1 MGMSK
6 VPITRAK
13 RPGSYPGLC
22 IHFDHHPHPEHY
34 PDYGKG
40 VTAEMARGFLRRV
53 RPDVVQLHAIGTF
66 GYTSYPSAIGTMA
79 SSVVGD
85 PLAVWKAACEAEG
98 VRFGVYCS
106 PFGGGRLAGKYKVE
120 NRAGEH
126 LARNVCPNKPYLEE
140 FLIPLLEEIM
150 ARYAPGQIWFDNI
163 QTPWNYKDECVCPW
177 CRDAYREHFGGELPL
192 APEGE
197 AWRAV
202 ERFTLWTRDRV
213 ITRLLE
219 AVHRMAPDTDVSFN
233 FIGFFP
239 ESVNLPAGINR
250 LSADCLNEG
259 TLHQAPLQAGFVAG
273 HPVPAD
279 MMLWEK
285 VNTGSEQFER
295 SIAQL
300 LTECSTIL
308 AHGHRVNLWLDPEP
322 DGAVR
327 ADKAEKAAAVA
338 ELVRARQDWCVDNP
352 SVADVAV
359 FLPVACR
366 VDETEARNTAARA
379 AARLLRES
387 GVPFDWLFEY
397 RLETE
402 LERYHLVVVAE
413 VGHASADSVAHL
425 KRYVEEGGIVL
436 AAPCPQMSMEDS
448 WLAAL
453 TGGTCRVAADAD
465 QTTAQALPGEYRTMG
480 LVYSLFQ
487 GAWERLELLR
497 RTVRAEEGSTAAV
510 GPHPLPLYSYRAGK
524 GRLLFLP
531 CTLFSTFEKHPYF
544 GLRDLLADAVLEA
557 LGGKPMVHL
566 AGYPGVE
573 VVVNRQR
580 DDLLLHLVNLTP
592 GICTNKEESVYFDT
606 VPVYAD
612 LPVSLRLPKSPATAE
627 LLPDGGELAV
637 DRRDDGSYRI
647 TIPRLK
653 HHVAARFT
661 QVYG

>member
-1 MGMSK
+1 MKSAR
-6 VPITRAK
+6 I
-13 RPGSYPGLC
+13 YPGLC
-22 IHFDHHPHPEHY
+22 IHFDHHPHPEIY

-40 VTAEMARGFLRRV
+40 VTLDMARRFLHHV
-53 RPDVVQLHAIGTF
+53 RPDVVQVHAIGTY

-79 SSVVGD
+79 ASVVGD

-126 LARNVCPNKPYLEE
+126 LARNVCPNKPYLDE
-140 FLIPLLEEIM
+140 FLIPLVQEII

-163 QTPWNYKDECVCPW
+163 QTPWNYKDECVCQC
-177 CRDAYREHFGGELPL
+177 CRDAYRKHFGGELPP

-202 ERFTLWTRDRV
+202 EQFTLWTRDRV
-213 ITRLLE
+213 ITRLLDV
-219 AVHRMAPDTDVSFN
+219 VHRLAPDTDVSFN

-239 ESVNLPAGINR
+239 ESVKLPDGLNR
-250 LSADCLNEG
+250 LSADCLNDG
-259 TLHQAPLQAGFVAG
+259 NLHRAPLQAGFIAG
-273 HPVPAD
+273 HPVPSD
-279 MMLWEK
+279 IMLFE
-285 VNTGSEQFER
+285 TILAGSERFER
-295 SIAQL
+295 SIPQL

-402 LERYHLVVVAE
+402 LDRYRLVVVPE
-413 VGHASADSVAHL
+413 VGHASPESVARL
-425 KRYVEEGGIVL
+425 KRYVEKGGIVL
-436 AAPCPQMSMEDS
+436 AAPCPQMAMEDA

-453 TGGTCRVAADAD
+453 TGGGCRVAPDPD
-465 QTTAQALPGEYRTMG
+465 KTTAQALPHEWRAMG

-487 GAWERLELLR
+487 GAWERLDLPR
-497 RTVRAEEGSTAAV
+497 RTKRTEAGNTAAP
-510 GPHPLPLYSYRAGK
+510 GSHALPLYSCRVGK

-531 CTLFSTFEKHPYF
+531 GTLFSAFDTHAYF
-544 GLRDLLADAVLEA
+544 GLRDLVADAVLEA
-557 LGGKPMVHL
+557 LGGKPLVHL

-573 VVVNRQR
+573 VVANRR
-580 DDLLLHLVNLTP
+580 GNDLLLHLVNLTP
-592 GICTNKEESVYFDT
+592 GLCTNKELAVYFDT
-606 VPVYAD
+606 VADYAD
-612 LPVSLRLPKSPATAE
+612 VPVSLRLPNLPATAR
-627 LLPDGGELAV
+627 LLPDGGEVAV
-637 DRRDDGSYRI
+637 DRQDDGCCRV

-653 HHVAARFT
+653 HHVAVRFA
-661 QVYG
+661 QVYE